1 MNNNLHIITADT
13 VREILD
19 QYPLELYEIIKNS
32 YILHDQQGSISAPS
46 SFLFFPHR
54 PESRI
59 IALPAAIRPNQEKFN
74 EISGIKWIA
83 SYPNN
88 KLKHMPRASA
98 IIILNHPDTGFPMV
112 CMEGSLISA
121 TRTALSGIV
130 GAEYLYN
137 KDKIC
142 KSLGLVGNG
151 FIAKHIV
158 KYLFLLGWKIENI
171 HLYDKFTSSVEDF
184 RQYLQPFGDFKI
196 RIHDS
201 VSTLIESCSL
211 IAFTTTEKIPYLN
224 DHNLF
229 KHKPCILHISLRDI
243 SPDIILDSIN
253 VVDDS
258 EHILAANTSV
268 HLAYERNKKDASFIT
283 ATIGQ
288 VVQKKQTIPKNKT
301 IVYSP
306 MGLGILD
313 LSVSQFVYD
322 KVKKQDLKNIEN
334 FFPS

>member
-1 MNNNLHIITADT
+1 MNNNLHVITVDT

-19 QYPLELYEIIKNS
+19 KYPLELYEIIKNS
-32 YILHDQQGSISAPS
+32 YILHDQQGDISAPS

-59 IALPAAIRPNQEKFN
+59 IALPAAIKPNQEKFN

-88 KLKHMPRASA
+88 KLKHLPRASA
-98 IIILNHPDTGFPMV
+98 IIVLNHPDTGFPMV

-137 KDKIC
+137 RNKIC
-142 KSLGLVGNG
+142 PSLGLVGNG
-151 FIAKHIV
+151 FIAKHII
-158 KYLFLLGWKIENI
+158 KYLSFLGWKIENI
-171 HLYDKFTSSVEDF
+171 HLYDKVSSSMEEL
-184 RQYLQPFGDFKI
+184 RQHIQLTGNFKI
-196 RIHDS
+196 TIHDS

-211 IAFTTTEKIPYLN
+211 VVFTTTEKIPYLN
-224 DHNLF
+224 DSNLF
-229 KHKPCILHISLRDI
+229 KHNPCILHISLRDI
-243 SPDIILDSIN
+243 SPDIILNSIN
-253 VVDDS
+253 IVDDR

-268 HLAYERNKKDASFIT
+268 HLAYEKNQKDASFIT

-288 VVQKKQTIPKNKT
+288 IIQKDQTIKKNKP
-301 IVYSP
+301 IIYSP

-313 LSVSQFVYD
+313 LTVSQFIYD
-322 KVKKQDLKNIEN
+322 KINKQDLKNIEN
-334 FFPS
+334 FFPF